1 MNQVGAPW
9 LRRSVTS
16 GRARQIARSCTARS
30 ALMRLPYPARP
41 YSSIFFLFYKFL
53 ATVSMLLLS
62 FTRAADGVPVS
73 EIRIVR
79 DYPHPSAK
87 PWPTRRSSRCGPQP
101 ARAAGRMDPPPP
113 WARSSSS
120 SRSRS
125 PAGTAWSTAGCEVRG
140 ARGAISVFSAVRT
153 THAAGARVRADRA
166 PGRPGAGERL
176 VHQVLGRVPIAHAD
190 QDGEQA
196 LIPGVAVEVREVQSL
211 GSHTL
216 STRSR
221 RTPVTWLAPAPA
233 CRPAHPAEAGQL
245 QRLDRHWLRRF
256 SAGRVRVA
264 GECPGGHGHRLS
276 CCRRHGRARRTGRE
290 YQPHDL
296 AAGRYVRFVMG
307 GPGGCH
313 RDW

>member
-1 MNQVGAPW
+1 M
-9 LRRSVTS
+9 
-16 GRARQIARSCTARS
+16 
-30 ALMRLPYPARP
+30 
-41 YSSIFFLFYKFL
+41 
-53 ATVSMLLLS
+53 
-62 FTRAADGVPVS
+62 
-73 EIRIVR
+73 
-79 DYPHPSAK
+79 
-87 PWPTRRSSRCGPQP
+87 
-101 ARAAGRMDPPPP
+101 
-113 WARSSSS
+113 
-120 SRSRS
+120 
-125 PAGTAWSTAGCEVRG
+125 RG

-211 GSHTL
+211 GSHTI

-221 RTPVTWLAPAPA
+221 RTPVTWLAPAPS

-276 CCRRHGRARRTGRE
+276 CPSRLRPPSWRAVSGSGARGAPVAAREGPGQAGLLFRLLAALPLPVFRIMLRVQLPPVRRHSHWCSCRHHGRARRTGRE

-296 AAGRYVRFVMG
+296 AAGRT
-307 GPGGCH
+307 
-313 RDW
+313 